1 MNLEKTQV
9 NGFEG
14 AFRGM
19 RNPKNS
25 WDRSDSWFGLLNLD
39 YNDDIL
45 DEIVIQWLKEDYPD
59 LIGNTL
65 LTKEQDKK
73 YEKIIEW
80 LLANG
85 TLKTAV
91 QDDDI
96 IDAAFIGP
104 KDMKL
109 AKTLILAGNEHRK
122 FMRQIS
128 VSVDITAPLLWWKEF
143 DTYKVATVRNSCS
156 TMHTLLNQPFTAEQ
170 FTRYGI
176 NEVPEAR
183 EHFENTLKVLNWLRL
198 KYMENMDKKYW
209 RAIIELLPDGFE
221 LKATVTL
228 NYETLLSICS
238 PGQRRFH
245 KLDEWSGI
253 DFQGEKE
260 NIISWARKL
269 PYAQDL
275 LFIDEQ
281 VN

>member
-1 MNLEKTQV
+1 MKLEKTQI
-9 NGFEG
+9 NGVEG
-14 AFRGM
+14 ALRGM

-25 WDRSDSWFGLLNLD
+25 WDRSDSWFGLLYIDYDDDVLD
-39 YNDDIL
+39 KITM
-45 DEIVIQWLKEDYPD
+45 EWLQKDYPD
-59 LIGNTL
+59 ITEDNI

-73 YEKIIEW
+73 YNEIVKW
-80 LLANG
+80 LLKNG
-85 TLKTAV
+85 TLNTASR
-91 QDDDI
+91 DNNI

-109 AKTLILAGNEHRK
+109 AKTLISAGNEHRK

-156 TMHTLLNQPFTAEQ
+156 TMHTLLNQAFTTEQ

-176 NEVPEAR
+176 DEIPEAR
-183 EHFENTLKVLNWLRL
+183 EHFNNTLKVLNWLRL

-260 NIISWARKL
+260 NIISWAREL
-269 PYAQDL
+269 PYARDL

-281 VN
+281 N

>member
-1 MNLEKTQV
+1 MKLEKTQV
-9 NGFEG
+9 SGFES
-14 AFRGM
+14 AIIGM

-25 WDRSDSWFGLLNLD
+25 WDRSDSWFGLLHTD
-39 YNDDIL
+39 YDYDVI
-45 DEIVIQWLKEDYPD
+45 DEMGIRWLKKEYPD
-59 LIGNTL
+59 FTESEA
-65 LTKEQDKK
+65 LTDEQGKR
-73 YEKIIEW
+73 YEKIMDW
-80 LLANG
+80 LLQNG
-85 TLKTAV
+85 ILRTSSS
-91 QDDDI
+91 DDYI

-122 FMRQIS
+122 FMRQIF
-128 VSVDITAPLLWWKEF
+128 VSVDITAPLFWWKEF

-170 FTRYGI
+170 FTKYGI

-183 EHFENTLKVLNWLRL
+183 EHFENTLKILNWLRL
-198 KYMENMDKKYW
+198 KYIENMDKKYW